1 MTPDSLLEAL
11 WEERAVAIL
20 RYDDHFVCRDAMSA
34 AVEGGFRFVEFT
46 LTCPEPFALM
56 EQFAA
61 QDGVIVGAGTVM
73 TPAQARSAVDA
84 GASFIVSPVLDEE
97 IVATARELGV
107 AVMPGVNTP
116 TEMVRAH
123 RLGAGLQK
131 LFPAPAHGPAY
142 VRATLG
148 PLPFLRLVP
157 TSGVTPENVGQ
168 FIAAGVFAVGFVAPV
183 FPADVL
189 AAREYVEIERLA
201 REAVAAAKAMPRP
214 QRRMGPDPFAVAP
227 VAAEATA

>member
-1 MTPDSLLEAL
+1 MNAESFIDAL

-20 RYDDHFVCRDAMSA
+20 RARNHSLCRDAMNA

-46 LTCPEPFALM
+46 LHCPEPFGLI
-56 EQFAA
+56 EDFAKR
-61 QDGVIVGAGTVM
+61 DGLIVGAGTVM
-73 TPAQARSAVDA
+73 SPADARRAIDA
-84 GASFIVSPVLDEE
+84 GASFIVSPILDEE
-97 IVATARELGV
+97 VVATALEHGV
-107 AVMPGVNTP
+107 AVMPGVRTP

-123 RLGAGLQK
+123 RLGAVVQK
-131 LFPAPAHGPAY
+131 LFPAPAQGPAY

-183 FPADVL
+183 FPPDVL
-189 AAREYVEIERLA
+189 EARDYIEIERLA
-201 REAVAAAKAMPRP
+201 REALAATQALARP
-214 QRRMGPDPFAVAP
+214 DRPTGPDPFTLAAPPGAVE
-227 VAAEATA
+227 V